1 MKRLSH
7 FYGLRAVGDKRF
19 EKTDP
24 ESYLFC
30 LRLMAEQDFKDSRY
44 LSAMN
49 LSHQC
54 VDKARSL
61 GRSDARLLH
70 DQ

>member
-19 EKTDP
+19 ETTAP

-30 LRLMAEQDFKDSRY
+30 LRLMAEQDYKDSRY